1 MSHECKRFKTVRK
14 SGGIRLTVRC
24 RECGRLVVTEAARQ
38 AEAMVEAARVEAYG
52 KDMAEITQGN
62 VA

>member
-1 MSHECKRFKTVRK
+1 MSHECKRFKTEFK
-14 SGGIRLTVRC
+14 SGGIRLVVRC

-38 AEAMVEAARVEAYG
+38 AEALVEAARQEEYG
-52 KDMAEITQGN
+52 KEVDGMTQGN